1 VQLRAIFT
9 KVVRHLLTKVTVA
22 QNGWFQWRPKD
33 DTSTPV
39 PIEPGEYY
47 AVQGNIKK
55 EHKETFKN
63 RLAPQAAVDP
73 MGKFV
78 WLLPYEKWVKA
89 AIDGSLNLQ
98 RYGEIEDDEANR
110 ETLASEFRVSRKL
123 VDNLRSW
130 QRDFL
135 YDFLVAKEAGLEYRR
150 AGIVRVGG
158 GKTLTGLLLSRVH
171 SSPLVLAPSYC
182 WDSWRREAQKWELD
196 CPTLSTYQS
205 AHKHSGADCLVLDE
219 ALLVA
224 NPTTGIHGAAL
235 HLSKSGRTVVGLT
248 GTPQSCTPMDLR
260 WLRVVY
266 PGCVPADEK
275 PWRYLFGTDTELVE
289 VKPGQKAY
297 VTKTWNQ
304 EAVSK
309 FVAPYVMVV
318 KPQDIVKELPEIT
331 YQRITV
337 PKPKEYD
344 LILKGAATEKG
355 KSKALAQARMCTDG
369 AITDDAGR
377 ILARLNTYKCD
388 AIRDFINNLGE
399 PAVVFARWS
408 YMVDSLA
415 DALRRVSTTGVPP
428 SVLSAGGDHESEVK
442 RFVSGDSPH
451 LVASAG
457 LCQGMN
463 LQERSR
469 VVIFASNSL
478 KPTDREQAIGRVWRP
493 GQKNGVLVVDV
504 VAEGTLDEVAL
515 SLLEKHKDRS
525 EAYIEAALAREFRR
539 LSKGVGQ

>member
-1 VQLRAIFT
+1 
-9 KVVRHLLTKVTVA
+9 LLTKVEVKG
-22 QNGWFQWRPKD
+22 NGWFQWRPKD

-39 PIEPGEYY
+39 PIEAGEYY
-47 AVQGNIKK
+47 AVVGQLKK
-55 EHKETFKN
+55 EYKDTFKN
-63 RLAPQAAVDP
+63 RMAPQAAVDP
-73 MGKFV
+73 NGRFQ

-89 AIDGSLNLQ
+89 AIDGALNLQ
-98 RYGEIEDDEANR
+98 RYGEVEDGGDSR
-110 ETLASEFRVSRKL
+110 EVLAASFNVDRGL
-123 VDNLRSW
+123 VDHLRSW

-135 YDFLVAKEAGLEYRR
+135 YDFLVAQEAGLEYRR
-150 AGIVRVGG
+150 AAVIRVGG
-158 GKTLTGLLLSRVH
+158 GKTLCGLLLARKH
-171 SSPLVLAPSYC
+171 KTPLVLAPSYC
-182 WDSWRREAQKWELD
+182 WNSWKDEATKWKLD
-196 CPTLSTYQS
+196 CPKLSTYQS
-205 AHKHSGADCLVLDE
+205 AHKHSGVDCLILDE

-224 NPTTGIHGAAL
+224 NPSTQIHGSAIHISRRAQ
-235 HLSKSGRTVVGLT
+235 TVVGLT

-260 WLRVVY
+260 WLRAVY
-266 PGCVPADEK
+266 PGCVPSEEK
-275 PWRYLFGTDTELVE
+275 PWRYLFGVDTELVE

-318 KPQDIVKELPEIT
+318 KPEDIVKELPEIT
-331 YQRITV
+331 YQRLTV

-369 AITDDAGR
+369 SITDDAGR

-388 AIRDFINNLGE
+388 AIREYLINLGE
-399 PAVVFARWS
+399 PAVLFARWA
-408 YMVDSLA
+408 YMVNELA
-415 DALRRVSTTGVPP
+415 GLVPSTGTNAAKA
-428 SVLSAGGDHESEVK
+428 SVLSAGGDHEEEVR
-442 RFVSGDSPH
+442 RFVSGESPH

-478 KPTDREQAIGRVWRP
+478 KPTDREQAIGRVYRP
-493 GQKNGVLVVDV
+493 GQKRGVVVVDV

-515 SLLEKHKDRS
+515 NLLEKHKDRS

-539 LSKGVGQ
+539 LSKGS